1 MEFVAY
7 LKNEI
12 ERIDSFLRDERPHCL
27 AMTAK
32 SFLLLEKSLE
42 EFLIT
47 KAKAQL
53 TTDELVDLRRGF
65 KVMTLALLS
74 SLIDKIQNH
83 QSFLKIDGTP
93 IFCNCRSN

>member
-1 MEFVAY
+1 MEFVNH
-7 LKNEI
+7 LKNEL
-12 ERIDSFLRDERPHCL
+12 ERLDSFLRDERPHCL

-32 SFLLLEKSLE
+32 SFTLLGKSLG
-42 EFLIT
+42 EFLRT
-47 KAKAQL
+47 QAKAKL
-53 TTDELVDLRRGF
+53 TSDELTDLMRGF

-74 SLIDKIQNH
+74 SLMDKIQDH